1 MAKPIV
7 ISPVPATAPA
17 PAPRPLTIKRVNRMR
32 INWFMV
38 GSVFGVGIS
47 FFMNFLITSVVMPE
61 YDIVMGHHDAVHMA
75 EAGAPTAPDTPPTP
89 ATKTDSKA
97 SQAADGSATA
107 MNEKAAA
114 VPAITYPRKLAL
126 KLIQGKSIADMLIA
140 NHVAE
145 SDAQAVMKTLNTTIP
160 ADQIKPGQRISVT
173 LARHESIGD
182 AAAVKELAMRLPN
195 LSTVELERLEN
206 GQFNVAATK
215 AAMSATAFRG
225 YGVVKTSLFQAGE
238 DGRIPASIM
247 NEVVKAFSYD
257 VDFQRDIHPGDSIE
271 VLVTRKPGK
280 GEASPT
286 FGPLRYAALTL
297 RGKKQEIFAYKDG
310 SGQLAWYDAR
320 GNSIKKSLLRTPL
333 EAAHITSGF
342 GMRTHPIL
350 GYTKF
355 HRGVDFGAPSGT
367 PVMAAGDAVVE
378 ERGWK
383 NGYGNFLLLKHNGS
397 YETAYGHLSRFANIK
412 VGQRVKQ
419 GQVVAYVGMTGMA
432 TGPHLHYEVREK
444 GDQVNPVAKQF
455 NMASGLSG
463 KSLAAFN
470 ASKQQIVRE
479 LADLGGAPVMA
490 QAAEKPAKPRKSATN
505 SKAAKAQKFASR

>member
-1 MAKPIV
+1 MSV
-7 ISPVPATAPA
+7 
-17 PAPRPLTIKRVNRMR
+17 KRVARLR

-38 GSVFGVGIS
+38 GSIFGVGIS
-47 FFMNFLITSVVMPE
+47 FFMNFLITSVVVPE
-61 YDIVMGHHDAVHMA
+61 YNVVMGRHEPVQMA
-75 EAGAPTAPDTPPTP
+75 ETKDGDRVSGLGYRAEDVKAQAQPALAETRNPKPETP
-89 ATKTDSKA
+89 SI
-97 SQAADGSATA
+97 S
-107 MNEKAAA
+107 
-114 VPAITYPRKLAL
+114 YPRKLAL

-145 SDAQAVMKTLNTTIP
+145 SDAEAVMKTISTNVP
-160 ADQIKPGQRISVT
+160 ADQLKPGQRISVT

-225 YGVVKTSLFQAGE
+225 YGVVKTSLFQAGD
-238 DGRIPASIM
+238 DGRIPANIM
-247 NEVVKAFSYD
+247 HEIVKAFSYD
-257 VDFQRDIHPGDSIE
+257 VDFQRDIHPGDTIE
-271 VLVTRKPGK
+271 VLISRKENK
-280 GEASPT
+280 GAEPS
-286 FGPLRYAALTL
+286 FGALRYAALTL

-310 SGQLAWYDAR
+310 SGQLAWFDAR

-350 GYTKF
+350 GYSKF
-355 HRGVDFGAPSGT
+355 HKGVDFGAASGT

-383 NGYGNFLLLKHNGS
+383 NGYGNFLLLKHNGA
-397 YETAYGHLSRFANIK
+397 YETAYGHLSKFANIK

-444 GDQVNPVAKQF
+444 GDQVNPVSKQF
-455 NMASGLSG
+455 NMASGLTG

-470 ASKQQIVRE
+470 ASKAQIVRE
-479 LADLGGAPVMA
+479 LADLGGAPVVA
-490 QAAEKPAKPRKSATN
+490 SAAEKPAKPRKSAAN
-505 SKAAKAQKFASR
+505 GKSAKAQKFASR